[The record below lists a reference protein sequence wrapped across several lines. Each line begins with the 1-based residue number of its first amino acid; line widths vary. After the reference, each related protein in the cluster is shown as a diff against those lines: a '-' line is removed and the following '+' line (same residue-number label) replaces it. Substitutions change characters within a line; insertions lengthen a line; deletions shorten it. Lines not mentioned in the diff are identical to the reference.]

1 MTGNFLLKE
10 ISKKVRIVLEPLYLI
25 PINSLICNF
34 LCFTSFCYKTQ
45 EDLSIINWHI
55 YYLLSKD
62 KCSITQLMYCTVK
75 KLDTFFN
82 ETKNQYPLET
92 LINASEDGSISEN
105 NWSFN
110 INSLSIYN
118 NKYWKGFFPI
128 DQNFDAIRYFGGF
141 WKRFYMDDGTI
152 KGVTHPYEVPSV
164 FAPNLP
170 QIQDNHKGLGQVVY
184 LKYTSPEYS
193 LFYDLLKIVDKDV
206 VLGKAFLGVPP
217 FSIQILNFSMSRN
230 YSVDFMTEED
240 HQIIY
245 RDYSRTPSANEVIG
259 RWDGKLVSD
268 SSLTP
273 VTQEFNYTKD
283 NMGKLQMRY
292 TFGGLLRGISRVVL
306 TPEQMNMYDFTNWH
320 DEVKIVKDDFMI
332 GKWCSP
338 WTKIPLEFGPSF
350 LSVEKGP
357 EGNRFC
363 FRFILYRK
371 LKAPASQKRSQ
382 R

>member
-1 MTGNFLLKE
+1 
-10 ISKKVRIVLEPLYLI
+10 
-25 PINSLICNF
+25 
-34 LCFTSFCYKTQ
+34 
-45 EDLSIINWHI
+45 
-55 YYLLSKD
+55 
-62 KCSITQLMYCTVK
+62 MYCAVK

-82 ETKNQYPLET
+82 ETKNQYPIET
-92 LINASEDGSISEN
+92 LINAADDGSISKN
-105 NWSFN
+105 NWSFDK
-110 INSLSIYN
+110 NSLLIYN

-141 WKRFYMDDGTI
+141 WKRFYKEDGII

-170 QIQDNHKGLGQVVY
+170 QLQDNHKRLGQVIY

-206 VLGKAFLGVPP
+206 VLGKAFLGVAP

-230 YSVDFMTEED
+230 YSVNFMTEED

-245 RDYSRTPSANEVIG
+245 RDHSRAPSANEVIG

-273 VTQEFNYTKD
+273 ITQEFNYTKD
-283 NMGKLQMRY
+283 NIGKLQMRY
-292 TFGGLLRGISRVVL
+292 TFGGLLRGISKVVL
-306 TPEQMNMYDFTNWH
+306 TPEQMNMYDFTSWH
-320 DEVKIVKDDFMI
+320 DEVEIVKDDFMV

-338 WTKIPLEFGPSF
+338 WTKIPLTFGPSF
-350 LSVEKGP
+350 LSVENGP
-357 EGNRFC
+357 EGSRFC
-363 FRFILYRK
+363 LRFILNRK
-371 LKAPASQKRSQ
+371 RKASAPQKRSQ